1 MVHIERTPLSA
12 IRRAE
17 VYVNTGKKPLSQIVK
32 EKRPDIAL
40 TAAFYDP
47 GKWAPVC
54 PVKAEGK
61 VLFADPEYNYW
72 AIAWNAGADVKE
84 LLVPP
89 GGACARANYV
99 ANCLLVRDGT
109 PEKRLYYNA
118 DVSGR
123 RGRVAVGLTETHWIT
138 YGATDGSSGAYTPE
152 QLRDYMA
159 RQGCRFA
166 VMMDGG
172 GKVNL
177 YVKAAGVLMEGRDPS
192 QTLILLWLD
201 DDENKEETPVSEK
214 KTVVLDAGHD
224 AGNLANKS
232 PDGTYYEHEFA
243 LDMAKRIRAHL
254 ERCGVAVTETRPD
267 GKAVSLAQR
276 CAIANGIPGLDLF
289 VSLHSNAAGGS
300 GWSSAKGWSC
310 YLYGAG
316 GEREKAANA
325 MLEEVRAAGVT
336 VRSTPIVYD
345 PALYVLKHT
354 MAPAVLIE
362 HGFHTNQED
371 TANLKDDAWRAAVA
385 AAEAKGI
392 VAYLGFA
399 WVPEEPQEAP
409 EEPAEPTEA
418 ELAEA
423 WVQSAGIMAGYA
435 DGDMHL
441 NDPVTR
447 RQLMLVVY
455 RLAKLAGLA

>member
-17 VYVNTGKKPLSQIVK
+17 VYVNTEKKPLSQIVA
-32 EKRPDIAL
+32 EKKPHIAM

-47 GKWAPVC
+47 GDWRPVC
-54 PVKAEGK
+54 PVKADGK

-72 AIAWNAGADVKE
+72 AIAWNSGADAAE
-84 LLVPP
+84 MLVPP

-99 ANCLLVRDGT
+99 ANCLLVRQGK
-109 PEKRLYYNA
+109 PQPKLYYNA
-118 DVSGR
+118 DVAGR
-123 RGRVAVGLTETHWIT
+123 RGRVAVGLTDTEWIT
-138 YGATDGSSGAYTPE
+138 YGATDGSSGACTPE
-152 QLRDYMA
+152 ELRDYMA
-159 RQGCRFA
+159 RQACRFA

-177 YVKAAGVLMEGRDPS
+177 YVKAAGVMMEGRDPS

-201 DDENKEETPVSEK
+201 DDEKEETPVSEK

-254 ERCGVAVTETRPD
+254 EHCGVAVTETRPD
-267 GKAVSLAQR
+267 GNAVSLAQR
-276 CAIANGIPGLDLF
+276 CTIANGIAGLDLF

-300 GWSSAKGWSC
+300 GWSTARGWSC

-316 GEREKAANA
+316 GEREKAAEA
-325 MLEEVRAAGVT
+325 ILEEVKAAGVT
-336 VRSTPIVYD
+336 MRSSPIVYD

-354 MAPAVLIE
+354 TAPAVLIE
-362 HGFHTNQED
+362 HAFHTNQAD
-371 TANLKDDAWRAAVA
+371 TENLKDDAWRAAVA
-385 AAEAKGI
+385 AAEARGI
-392 VAYLGFA
+392 VAYLGIS
-399 WVPEEPQEAP
+399 WVPEETQEAP

-423 WVQSAGIMAGYA
+423 WVQSAGIMAGYV
-435 DGDMHL
+435 DGTMHL
-441 NDPVTR
+441 DEPVTR
-447 RQLMLVVY
+447 RQMMLVAY